1 MKKLCCGSVAA
12 LLFTVLY
19 DPHAFGEDKIRMGL
33 SSVSALH
40 SAVWVAEQKGLFRK
54 HGLDPEIIVTGQG
67 ATAGIGGLLA
77 NDIQIASAGE
87 TLW

>member
-19 DPHAFGEDKIRMGL
+19 DTHAFGEDEIRMGL

-54 HGLDPEIIVTGQG
+54 HGLDPEIIVTRVLPLES
-67 ATAGIGGLLA
+67 AGCSPTISRSRA
-77 NDIQIASAGE
+77 PGE